1 MASNM
6 RVPAVGGHKGLSC
19 RRMGLGGA
27 IQSFKSFS
35 CPELSE
41 KKHYMVRYLG
51 RSIFKSL
58 PALKI
63 KFIFLETDSFL
74 L

>member
-1 MASNM
+1 
-6 RVPAVGGHKGLSC
+6 
-19 RRMGLGGA
+19 MGLGGA
-27 IQSFKSFS
+27 IQSFKSLS
-35 CPELSE
+35 CPDVSE
-41 KKHYMVRYLG
+41 KHYEFRYLG

-63 KFIFLETDSFL
+63 KYIFLETDSFL

>member
-1 MASNM
+1 MPSS
-6 RVPAVGGHKGLSC
+6 R
-19 RRMGLGGA
+19 
-27 IQSFKSFS
+27 FF
-35 CPELSE
+35 CPGLSE
-41 KKHYMVRYLG
+41 KKHYTFRYLG

-63 KFIFLETDSFL
+63 KYIFLETDSFL

>member
-1 MASNM
+1 
-6 RVPAVGGHKGLSC
+6 
-19 RRMGLGGA
+19 MGLGGA
-27 IQSFKSFS
+27 SQSFKSLS
-35 CPELSE
+35 CPDLSE
-41 KKHYMVRYLG
+41 KKHYAFRYLG

-63 KFIFLETDSFL
+63 KYIFLETDSFL